1 MAAATIRSR
10 SDFSVIKEIN
20 NILLFIVSLNFKAQ
34 MEYNNIDFSADKVKQ
49 YEAVREAIDSASM
62 KMSFLSMQ
70 VRLSGWEILSS
81 QIQVSRLSKSKSVNG

>member
-70 VRLSGWEILSS
+70 VRLSG
-81 QIQVSRLSKSKSVNG
+81 